1 MATLLLLPLGQ
12 RALRRLLGPQVDAP
26 TQAPA
31 RSSVVCNGR
40 NDGASGGKRRR
51 SSGSKP
57 RRVDF
62 QGPTVD
68 DALWYEADTAPS
80 VPSTSS
86 SFSSRSPPAPS
97 GSGSRQRA
105 GSQQSSSGRRG
116 RGRRDEDD
124 EDEGD
129 VRGWWEKP
137 EERNLQ
143 SFAPQALEQWQE
155 ERLQLAYSVGRRKAN
170 IQELA
175 RELDLDRAVVLAWFK
190 EFSLRP
196 AGEREAILTARR
208 GEDAARK
215 AQQASRDAAE
225 AATGQAKADA
235 RVAQAA
241 AGANGAAAGST
252 GFIPFF
258 TRKQLGADKTKR
270 ISGEALR
277 TLESIYDRT
286 PFPSADVVR
295 GLYELHRLSRDVVS
309 EWFAARRAA
318 DGITSSTQKRTARPS
333 LRERDRDV
341 EGAFAGPEEPAA
353 GPQESASL
361 LSMLGGGNMTPAAA
375 RAAGA
380 PGEQPQ
386 QKPAEPVVV
395 TLSKREM
402 AALRSSLPSPNK
414 YKGRQLAEKM
424 GIKSSGGSGGPGGPG
439 GPQIQV
445 QIQDVQYVQEPE
457 AAPEEVRQR
466 LKASWRY
473 RASAG
478 AGGGAAGSAGPAAG
492 GAGGRLRLRT
502 RGGGSGGGGGGNGS
516 GSGSDD

>member
-1 MATLLLLPLGQ
+1 MAALLLLPLGH
-12 RALRRLLGPQVDAP
+12 RALRRLLGPQVDTP
-26 TQAPA
+26 TQVPA
-31 RSSVVCNGR
+31 RSGVICNGR

-51 SSGSKP
+51 SSGGKS

-68 DALWYEADTAPS
+68 DALWYEGDKAPAA
-80 VPSTSS
+80 PSTSS
-86 SFSSRSPPAPS
+86 PSLRPPPSGPSRPQHSSPASSRGAY
-97 GSGSRQRA
+97 QRT
-105 GSQQSSSGRRG
+105 GNQGGNGRRG
-116 RGRRDEDD
+116 RGAREDDD

-143 SFAPQALEQWQE
+143 SFAPRALEQWQE
-155 ERLQLAYSVGRRKAN
+155 ERLQLAYSTGRRKAN

-208 GEDAARK
+208 GEDAVRK
-215 AQQASRDAAE
+215 VEQASRDAAE

-235 RVAQAA
+235 RIAEAA
-241 AGANGAAAGST
+241 TGAPGAAGS
-252 GFIPFF
+252 GFIPYF

-286 PFPSADVVR
+286 PFPSGDVVR

-341 EGAFAGPEEPAA
+341 EGAFAGPEEPVS

-361 LSMLGGGNMTPAAA
+361 LSMLGGNNMTPAAA
-375 RAAGA
+375 AAAGPGA
-380 PGEQPQ
+380 P

-424 GIKSSGGSGGPGGPG
+424 GIKSSDSSGRSG
-439 GPQIQV
+439 GPQI

-457 AAPEEVRQR
+457 AAPEAVKQR
-466 LKASWRY
+466 LKASWR
-473 RASAG
+473 RLLSAW
-478 AGGGAAGSAGPAAG
+478 
-492 GAGGRLRLRT
+492 
-502 RGGGSGGGGGGNGS
+502 
-516 GSGSDD
+516 

>member
-1 MATLLLLPLGQ
+1 MSALLLLPLGQ
-12 RALRRLLGPQVDAP
+12 GALRRLLGPQADVP

-31 RSSVVCNGR
+31 RSGVICNGR
-40 NDGASGGKRRR
+40 NDGASGGKRRNI
-51 SSGSKP
+51 SGGKT

-68 DALWYEADTAPS
+68 DALWYEAAPAAPAA
-80 VPSTSS
+80 PSTSS
-86 SFSSRSPPAPS
+86 TSSRRPPSGPSRSPPSSSAPS
-97 GSGSRQRA
+97 GSQQRG
-105 GSQQSSSGRRG
+105 GSQRGGARRG
-116 RGRRDEDD
+116 RGSRDEDD

-143 SFAPQALEQWQE
+143 SFAPRALEQWQE
-155 ERLQLAYSVGRRKAN
+155 ERLQLAYSTGRRKAN
-170 IQELA
+170 IMELA
-175 RELDLDRAVVLAWFK
+175 REVDLDRAVVLAWFK

-196 AGEREAILTARR
+196 AGEREAILTSRR

-215 AQQASRDAAE
+215 ADQASRDAAE

-235 RVAQAA
+235 RIAEAATGA
-241 AGANGAAAGST
+241 AGAAGT
-252 GFIPFF
+252 GFIPYF
-258 TRKQLGADKTKR
+258 TRKQLGAEKTKR

-286 PFPSADVVR
+286 PFPSGDVVR
-295 GLYELHRLSRDVVS
+295 GLYELHRLSRDVVN

-341 EGAFAGPEEPAA
+341 EGAFSGPEEPAA

-361 LSMLGGGNMTPAAA
+361 LSMLGGNNMTPAAA
-375 RAAGA
+375 AAAGPVA
-380 PGEQPQ
+380 P

-424 GIKSSGGSGGPGGPG
+424 GIKSSDSGRSGTP
-439 GPQIQV
+439 QV

-457 AAPEEVRQR
+457 AAPEAVKQR

-478 AGGGAAGSAGPAAG
+478 AGGGGGGGGGGGAGPAAG
-492 GAGGRLRLRT
+492 AAGGRLRLRT
-502 RGGGSGGGGGGNGS
+502 RGGGSGGGGGS
-516 GSGSDD
+516 GSGSDE